1 MQDDNSGLSTDGKP
15 IVMCGTYG
23 CTLPNNHKGLHCFP
37 VEEGAGRGAR
47 KRAKV
52 VEPDEDAAAASA
64 AAADDDPEDPNDS
77 ANESEAA
84 EKAPSSK
91 AGRGPRQP
99 KVTVAPEPRPQEAVA
114 GLCKKTPF
122 CQRLKNHPGLCK
134 VPIECHKLLRCT
146 LEFRHPGA
154 CRVPPPCNKDPRC
167 GRAGGHS
174 GICRIVNA
182 EPFYVDKISKGK
194 EAKIQVRIKIKL
206 AAPV

>member
-1 MQDDNSGLSTDGKP
+1 M
-15 IVMCGTYG
+15 
-23 CTLPNNHKGLHCFP
+23 
-37 VEEGAGRGAR
+37 
-47 KRAKV
+47 
-52 VEPDEDAAAASA
+52 
-64 AAADDDPEDPNDS
+64 
-77 ANESEAA
+77 
-84 EKAPSSK
+84 
-91 AGRGPRQP
+91 
-99 KVTVAPEPRPQEAVA
+99 
-114 GLCKKTPF
+114 
-122 CQRLKNHPGLCK
+122 
-134 VPIECHKLLRCT
+134 PIECHKLLRCT